1 MQQIVGNS
9 PGFTQGVIRIDEDL
23 LRLPCSDYS
32 KKETGESLILNPPVL
47 FSVSCYNSHTM
58 NWHKTTLEI
67 STRDKGLQDITSI
80 VRAQLREWG
89 VREGMCFLFLQHTS
103 ASLAI
108 SENWDST
115 ARADLEAFME
125 RLVPDRDNWYTHDLE
140 GPDDAT
146 SHIRSMLTD
155 TSLTIPVDDG
165 DLSLG
170 TWQGIYVF
178 EHRSRPHQRRV
189 LMRVLGVE

>member
-1 MQQIVGNS
+1 
-9 PGFTQGVIRIDEDL
+9 
-23 LRLPCSDYS
+23 
-32 KKETGESLILNPPVL
+32 
-47 FSVSCYNSHTM
+47 M

-67 STRDKGLQDITSI
+67 STRGKGMYDITSL
-80 VRAQLREWG
+80 VRAQLRNWS
-89 VREGMCFLFLQHTS
+89 VREGMCYLFLQHTS
-103 ASLAI
+103 ASLTLN
-108 SENWDST
+108 ENWDPT
-115 ARADLEAFME
+115 ARADLETFME
-125 RLVPDRDNWYTHDLE
+125 RLVPEREGWYIHDLE

-155 TSLTIPVDDG
+155 VSVTIPVDDG

-189 LMRVLGVE
+189 LMRVMDVG